1 MPSSLKNTVY
11 GDLVTFLTKISE
23 KCGFSRKFPGVTF
36 PPFFQSLFCSHI
48 PVKLFANSLGHLKMG
63 LQTDFRF
70 EVQKQ
75 FFDETK
81 MLFCR
86 AIFLGEN
93 PSCSLYA
100 LKTAISA
107 PVVQILRKN
116 AKNEHHSARKCIK
129 VIE

>member
-1 MPSSLKNTVY
+1 MKNTIH
-11 GDLVTFLTKISE
+11 GDLGTFLTKISE
-23 KCGFSRKFPGVTF
+23 KHGFSRNFAGVTF
-36 PPFFQSLFCSHI
+36 APFFQSFFCSYL
-48 PVKLFANSLGHLKMG
+48 PVKLFGNSLGQYKWG
-63 LQTDFRF
+63 CRTDFRF

-116 AKNEHHSARKCIK
+116 AKNE
-129 VIE
+129 